1 MKARMM
7 FHTKDNNDVAIKR
20 KCIGT
25 NTCQLTIQAIE
36 KVDTRRGIRGGEGSD
51 ESQLVAIKR
60 KCIGTNTC
68 QSRVAQEQQIEE
80 EFDVV
85 KVVMRVNK

>member
-51 ESQLVAIKR
+51 ES
-60 KCIGTNTC
+60 
-68 QSRVAQEQQIEE
+68 
-80 EFDVV
+80 
-85 KVVMRVNK
+85 

>member
-1 MKARMM
+1 MSVIQYIIIIISIAIITTNTRHSLSRYAVVRNMKARMM

-51 ESQLVAIKR
+51 ES
-60 KCIGTNTC
+60 
-68 QSRVAQEQQIEE
+68 
-80 EFDVV
+80 
-85 KVVMRVNK
+85 